1 MLHNSFQ
8 PMFASDLLSL
18 SLRALAAHRLRSFL
32 TLLGIAVGIAAVI
45 LLTSIGEGVHR
56 FVLAEF
62 TQFGTNVIEIAPGK
76 TRASGGPGGLQTTV
90 RLLTLD
96 DARALARVPGVV
108 AATPIV
114 WGNSEVNANGR
125 LRRTT
130 VQGVGAAMRE
140 IVKMQVQSG
149 GFLPDE
155 PFEHAR
161 PLAVL
166 GPKLKQELFGSESA
180 LGQRLRIGGLQ
191 FRIVGV
197 MAPKGQFLGMDL
209 DDTVFIPTARA
220 LELYNREGLMRI
232 NLTYREGLRTAD
244 VVANVTAVLAAR
256 HGREDFSLTTQEDM
270 LRTLSKILNVL
281 TMAVGALGGI
291 SLLVGGVGIV
301 TIMTIA
307 VTERTN
313 EIGLLKALGARERT
327 ILGIFL
333 GEAVALSAVG
343 GLLGLALGIGV
354 AQLLHLAV
362 PALPVQTPLSFVVLA
377 EAVAVVIGLAAGV
390 LPARNAARLDPVEA
404 LRAE

>member
-1 MLHNSFQ
+1 M
-8 PMFASDLLSL
+8 MRTADLLTL
-18 SLRALAAHRLRSFL
+18 STRALTAHRLRSFL

-56 FVLAEF
+56 FVLGEF

-96 DARALARVPGVV
+96 DARALERVPGIV
-108 AATPIV
+108 AVTPNV
-114 WGNSEVNANGR
+114 WGNSEVAANGR

-130 VQGVGAAMRE
+130 VQGVGPGTLE
-140 IVKMQVQSG
+140 IMKLSLQSG
-149 GFLPDE
+149 TFLPAE
-155 PFEHAR
+155 SFAQAR

-166 GPKLKQELFGSESA
+166 GPKLKQELFGSANA
-180 LGQRLRIGGLQ
+180 LGQRLRIGGMQ

-197 MAPKGQFLGMDL
+197 VAPKGQFLGMDL

-232 NLTYREGLRTAD
+232 HLTYREGLPAGD
-244 VVANVTAVLAAR
+244 VAAAVKSALAER
-256 HGREDFSLTTQEDM
+256 HGREDFTLTTQEDM

-281 TMAVGALGGI
+281 TLAVGALGGI
-291 SLLVGGVGIV
+291 SLLVGAVGIV

-307 VTERTN
+307 VAERTN
-313 EIGLLKALGARERT
+313 EIGLMKAVGAPERT
-327 ILGIFL
+327 ILGLFL
-333 GEAVALSAVG
+333 GEAIALSALG
-343 GLLGLALGIGV
+343 GLLGLALGIGL
-354 AQLLHLAV
+354 AQLLHFAL
-362 PALPVQTPLSFVVLA
+362 PALPVETPLSFVVLA
-377 EAVAVVIGLAAGV
+377 EVLAALIGLAAGV
-390 LPARNAARLDPVEA
+390 LPARRAARLDPVEA